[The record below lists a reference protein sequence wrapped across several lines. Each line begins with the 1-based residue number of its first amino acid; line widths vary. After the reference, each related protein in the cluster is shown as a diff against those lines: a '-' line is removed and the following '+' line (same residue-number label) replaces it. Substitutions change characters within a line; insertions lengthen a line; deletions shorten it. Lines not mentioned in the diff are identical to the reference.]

1 MYEGTVLTVDKDD
14 SVARYLVEDDGRIC
28 YVGNELPTQYA
39 GWRRVELGS
48 KALCPS
54 FVDTHQH
61 MASFAAFN
69 AGLNVMDARSN
80 AEIVERVREFAA
92 HSDDKT
98 LIAFG
103 ASPYSVADGRLVSR
117 GELDDACPD
126 KPLMLVKYDGHACI
140 VNSALLEKV
149 RGKVSE
155 LRGYHP
161 DTGEMNQEAFFAVSD
176 FITSSISIPKLVRN
190 VQRTMDYLAAR
201 GIGMVHTVSGVGFSG
216 DLDISL
222 EVWLARSAQS
232 GFQVRV
238 FPQSMDISVAKRRG
252 LPRIGGCFACALDGC
267 FGSADAALNEP
278 YAGTGD
284 DCGVLYYSDEQVAG
298 FCKAANRAGLATG
311 RSTRRLAPSRRRLT
325 TFRAK
330 TTATASSMTAC
341 PPRRGSRSAPST
353 VSSSPCRRRL
363 STGRRSRTPT
373 CSGCWETSARDA

>member
-1 MYEGTVLTVDKDD
+1 MGTVYEGTVLTVDKDD
-14 SVARYLVEDDGRIC
+14 SVAKYLVEDDGRIC

-39 GWRRVELGS
+39 GWRRLELGS

-103 ASPYSVADGRLVSR
+103 ASPYSVSDGRLVSR

-232 GFQVRV
+232 GFQMRV
-238 FPQSMDISVAKRRG
+238 FPQSMDISVAKKRG
-252 LPRIGGCFACALDGC
+252 LLCLRAGRVLWLCRRCAQRAVCGHRQRLRR
-267 FGSADAALNEP
+267 AVLQRR
-278 YAGTGD
+278 AG
-284 DCGVLYYSDEQVAG
+284 CGVLQGGKPRGVAD
-298 FCKAANRAGLATG
+298 RD
-311 RSTRRLAPSRRRLT
+311 
-325 TFRAK
+325 
-330 TTATASSMTAC
+330 
-341 PPRRGSRSAPST
+341 
-353 VSSSPCRRRL
+353 
-363 STGRRSRTPT
+363 
-373 CSGCWETSARDA
+373 ARDWRQGVRPGDSRPQGSA

>member
-1 MYEGTVLTVDKDD
+1 MGTVYEGTVLTVDKDD

-28 YVGNELPTQYA
+28 YVGNELPAQYA

-61 MASFAAFN
+61 MASFATFN

-92 HSDDKT
+92 HSD
-98 LIAFG
+98 
-103 ASPYSVADGRLVSR
+103 GRLVSR
-117 GELDDACPD
+117 GELDGACPD

-232 GFQVRV
+232 GFQMRV

-298 FCKAANRAGLATG
+298 FCKAANRAGLQIEMHAIGDRAFDQAT
-311 RSTRRLAPSRRRLT
+311 
-325 TFRAK
+325 RALK
-330 TTATASSMTAC
+330 AALDDF
-341 PPRRGSRSAPST
+341 PRKDHRHGIIHD
-353 VSSSPCRRRL
+353 CL
-363 STGRRSRTPT
+363 PT
-373 CSGCWETSARDA
+373 